1 LVFFNVMMKLVQ
13 VPPSDVITPN
23 EVIGDFLFQAGIG
36 ALWGVGVGVVASF
49 WLARVFNNPVIE
61 ITITLSSAYLTFY
74 SAEVLGCSGVL
85 AVVALGLFMGKEGS
99 MRISPEVVHFL
110 EEFWEMLAFLGNTV
124 VFVIAGLV
132 MAYRLDVRDFSA
144 YDAGVLLLL
153 YVLSFVIRAVN
164 VTLVWWFERR
174 AGRTM
179 DWRDA
184 VVTTWGGLRGA
195 MGLALALLVFYDTD
209 RICERVRQK
218 VLLHTSGIVFLTVVV
233 NAISMRQGERP
244 LSAALRPLSPSAAP
258 PAQRPLSPACAQ
270 TKEATPD
277 PTRHKQQQHGGP
289 RPDMRSRSVFRLFVQ
304 ACARAD

>member
-1 LVFFNVMMKLVQ
+1 
-13 VPPSDVITPN
+13 
-23 EVIGDFLFQAGIG
+23 
-36 ALWGVGVGVVASF
+36 
-49 WLARVFNNPVIE
+49 
-61 ITITLSSAYLTFY
+61 
-74 SAEVLGCSGVL
+74 
-85 AVVALGLFMGKEGS
+85 
-99 MRISPEVVHFL
+99 
-110 EEFWEMLAFLGNTV
+110 MLAFLGNTV

-258 PAQRPLSPACAQ
+258 PAQRPLSPACGQ

-277 PTRHKQQQHGGP
+277 PTRHEQQQHGGP